1 MDHTP
6 HSRHSGLGALRML
19 FWISCL
25 AAGISLYLVIWVFT
39 RPLLQD
45 QAQRHT
51 MSAHLF
57 LHLIWPWVLALLPV
71 CKPFIPWRMRHTL
84 GQRLLTAG
92 VGPWCLPEHIV
103 AMQILGCLVAMA
115 ASVLVL
121 RVLGLF
127 SPQYVLLTCLMAGVA
142 GMAWPRYWLRSLV
155 SRRQLRMLREFP
167 FLLDMTTLCVEA
179 GLNLQGALQQAA
191 QHGPDGPL
199 RAELRHA
206 LADMRAG
213 LPRVQA
219 LQELAERC
227 GLTAVQSLVTA
238 LAQADQLGMSLGP
251 LLRSQSEQR
260 RAERFL
266 RAEKLA
272 LEAPVKM
279 LFPMVFCIF
288 PCTFLII
295 GFPIVVKLLAADS

>member
-1 MDHTP
+1 MW
-6 HSRHSGLGALRML
+6 

-25 AAGISLYLVIWVFT
+25 ATGVSLCLFSWVLT
-39 RPLLQD
+39 RPLRLPPQP
-45 QAQRHT
+45 AGAYSKHIVIR
-51 MSAHLF
+51 
-57 LHLIWPWVLALLPV
+57 LIWPWVTVFAV
-71 CKPFIPWRMRHTL
+71 ASRRFIPWAMRKGL
-84 GQRLLTAG
+84 RKQIQKAG
-92 VGPWCLPEHIV
+92 LDAAWQAEHIV
-103 AMQILGCLVAMA
+103 AMQVLAFLCCAVPAGLLMWGYSSLTLTHGVTLALGVGGLCLW
-115 ASVLVL
+115 
-121 RVLGLF
+121 
-127 SPQYVLLTCLMAGVA
+127 
-142 GMAWPRYWLRSLV
+142 WPRRWLSQAGLL
-155 SRRQLRMLREFP
+155 RQRQMLKEFP

-191 QHGPDGPL
+191 VNGPPGPL
-199 RAELRHA
+199 QYELRHA

-213 LPRVQA
+213 MTRLDA
-219 LQELAERC
+219 LQSLADRTDM
-227 GLTAVQSLVTA
+227 LAIRQLVTA

-251 LLRSQSEQR
+251 LLRAQSEQR

-295 GFPIVVKLLAADS
+295 GFPIVVKLIGVEF

>member
-1 MDHTP
+1 MF
-6 HSRHSGLGALRML
+6 
-19 FWISCL
+19 FWLSCL
-25 AAGISLYLVIWVFT
+25 AAGLSLYLLVWVFT
-39 RPLLQD
+39 RPLLLHKEQM
-45 QAQRHT
+45 RR
-51 MSAHLF
+51 MPGRLL
-57 LHLIWPWVLALLPV
+57 LHLSWPWVLALAPV
-71 CKPFIPWRMRHTL
+71 CQPFISWRMRL
-84 GQRLLTAG
+84 ALSQRVLTAG
-92 VGPWCLPEHIV
+92 VGRWCLPEHIV
-103 AMQILGCLVAMA
+103 AMQFMGFLALLL

-121 RVLGLF
+121 QTSGDARLAHILLPCLG
-127 SPQYVLLTCLMAGVA
+127 AGLI
-142 GMAWPRYWLRSLV
+142 GMLWPRYWLHGLA
-155 SRRQLRMLREFP
+155 RQRQFQMLREFP

-179 GLNLQGALQQAA
+179 GLNLHGALQQAA

-199 RAELRHA
+199 RGELRHA

-213 LPRVQA
+213 VPRIQA
-219 LQELAERC
+219 LQELADRC
-227 GLTAVQSLVTA
+227 GLPAVQSLVTA

-295 GFPIVVKLLAADS
+295 GFPIVIKLLAFDS